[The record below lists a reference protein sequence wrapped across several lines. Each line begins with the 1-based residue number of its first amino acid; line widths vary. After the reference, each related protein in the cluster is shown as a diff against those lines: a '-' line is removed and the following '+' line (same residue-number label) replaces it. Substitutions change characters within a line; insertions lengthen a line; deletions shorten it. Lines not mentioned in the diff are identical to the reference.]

1 MKTEIDVVSTSTG
14 PDTQPGC
21 LLQIHPVAMHGGL
34 IRLSE
39 EEIVVG
45 RDDTCGLPIRDRSAS
60 RRHAAISHV
69 QTDAY
74 VRDLGSTNGTWVN
87 DIRTGDEPFRLV
99 AGDRVRFGTHVFKY
113 LSANDIE
120 TQYHAAAYAM
130 MTRDGSTGTLNKQ
143 SLFDHFDREISR
155 ALHRRRALSL
165 ILLDV
170 DYFKSVNDRYGH
182 LAGDEVLREL
192 CAKIHGKVSDEVLFA
207 RFGGEEFA
215 ILLPEETC
223 ESAGEVAEGFRRV
236 IEETEF
242 DTCGGPIR
250 VTVSLGVAE
259 MEEVM
264 HLVDLDDSRRRR
276 SERFRNE
283 LRSEMLECCDQR
295 LYRAKTAGRNRV
307 INQ

>member
-1 MKTEIDVVSTSTG
+1 MKTEIDVVSTATG

-21 LLQIHPVAMHGGL
+21 LLQIHPVAMNGGL

-45 RDDTCGLPIRDRSAS
+45 RDDNCGLPLRDRSAS
-60 RRHAAISHV
+60 RRHATILHAH
-69 QTDAY
+69 TDAY

-87 DIRTGDEPFRLV
+87 DIRTGEEPFRLV

-155 ALHRRRALSL
+155 ALHRQRALSL

-192 CAKIHGKVSDEVLFA
+192 CAQIHDQISDEVLFA

-215 ILLPEETC
+215 ILLPEEVG
-223 ESAGEVAEGFRRV
+223 ESAAEVAEGIRRT

-242 DTCGGPIR
+242 NTCGGSIR
-250 VTVSLGVAE
+250 VTVSLGVVE
-259 MEEVM
+259 MAEVM
-264 HLVDLDDSRRRR
+264 HLIEGEDTRRRR

-307 INQ
+307 VNQ

>member
-1 MKTEIDVVSTSTG
+1 MKTEVDVVSTSAG

-21 LLQIHPVAMHGGL
+21 LLQIHPVAMNGGL
-34 IRLSE
+34 IRLGDQ
-39 EEIVVG
+39 EIIVG
-45 RDDTCGLPIRDRSAS
+45 RDDNCGLPLCDRSAS

-69 QTDAY
+69 QTDAF

-87 DIRTGDEPFRLV
+87 DIRTGAEPFRLV

-155 ALHRRRALSL
+155 AILRRRSLSL

-192 CAKIHGKVSDEVLFA
+192 CGKIHSRISDEALFA

-215 ILLPEETC
+215 ILLPEEASN
-223 ESAGEVAEGFRRV
+223 SAGEIAEGIREV
-236 IEETEF
+236 IEATEF
-242 DTCGGPIR
+242 ETCGGVIR

-259 MEEVM
+259 MEEVL
-264 HLVDLDDSRRRR
+264 HLIEVDDNRSKR

-307 INQ
+307 VIE